1 MRLRGLLFATTTV
14 TAPLVV
20 FMVTE
25 PKLSEEGVT
34 PTPASVGTGNK
45 TAPIKKIPINRD
57 TSRALTI

>member
-1 MRLRGLLFATTTV
+1 MLRGVLFATTTV

-34 PTPASVGTGNK
+34 PTPARVGTGNK
-45 TAPIKKIPINRD
+45 TEPTKKIPINSH
-57 TSRALTI
+57 TNWALTM